1 MLNKIKNIK
10 LSRSAIIFIA
20 GALFVLLFLKQCD
33 KISDLRQD
41 VKIAETNAERN
52 FNNYLAAND
61 SVTYLQ
67 NQNGDMLATIR
78 SYEFDISD
86 LRDDQNNLI
95 KKYNN
100 VLSLNR
106 DLNKVNTLL
115 SADLAIKDSL
125 LAASQV
131 TQIDSITG
139 LITYNKSDDFG
150 NGNTRTLNGS
160 STVRFQ
166 DGRFLILGQSQF
178 NIDQTLSLS
187 AAVEEVDG
195 ANRLKLSTS
204 YPGLT
209 ISNIENINLIN
220 TKLNQKQDKKAGW
233 SIGFGVGYGV
243 NLNNNQVISYGPSI
257 GVGLYWSPKFL
268 RF

>member
-100 VLSLNR
+100 VLSLNK